1 MTTLKVISA
10 GLGHWTIE
18 DVLDLA
24 EGRASVAL
32 SGDPKLRDMVD
43 KGVEFIR
50 KSWQEGK
57 PIYGI
62 NTGYGASV
70 ERGIPEEL
78 IEELPAQLVRFHGCG
93 LGRHFD
99 EKATLAILAA
109 RLISLSK
116 GYSGVRWEL
125 LENLSGLINH
135 RVLPLIPE
143 EGSVGA
149 SGDLTPLSYI
159 AAALMGEREVHYKG
173 SLCSASEALRKSGLK
188 PLKLLP
194 KEGLAIMNG
203 TSVMTA
209 LACQAFDRAHY
220 LERLC
225 GRITALAV
233 IALKGNPGHFDEQL
247 FSLKPHPGQT
257 KVAGW
262 IREDLKP
269 IPEEFWHIPQGE
281 RLQNTYALRCAPH
294 IIGVLADA
302 LPWMRS

>member
-109 RLISLSK
+109 
-116 GYSGVRWEL
+116 G
-125 LENLSGLINH
+125 
-135 RVLPLIPE
+135 
-143 EGSVGA
+143 
-149 SGDLTPLSYI
+149 
-159 AAALMGEREVHYKG
+159 
-173 SLCSASEALRKSGLK
+173 
-188 PLKLLP
+188 
-194 KEGLAIMNG
+194 
-203 TSVMTA
+203 
-209 LACQAFDRAHY
+209 
-220 LERLC
+220 
-225 GRITALAV
+225 
-233 IALKGNPGHFDEQL
+233 
-247 FSLKPHPGQT
+247 
-257 KVAGW
+257 
-262 IREDLKP
+262 
-269 IPEEFWHIPQGE
+269 
-281 RLQNTYALRCAPH
+281 
-294 IIGVLADA
+294 
-302 LPWMRS
+302 